1 MSTASLGFAIDSSQ
15 AAQAAS
21 DLDRLTSSAAK
32 VEQAATKV
40 TGAGTRMSRGFADLN
55 PMLDKIAGS
64 LGRLEAI
71 TTRIDSRLGAMAQA
85 ATKAAKANSVLDQSA
100 VEASSAYKQ
109 LEASLNGV
117 TAAQKKSDAAQSASL
132 AMIAKQKAAIAS
144 LNAELAKL
152 RNTPMPSQPNT
163 PRPANQNGQ
172 GGVGNIAAQLFD
184 IGATA
189 GFMSP
194 STVAIQQ
201 GPQLAQAF
209 AGQSTKQALASLAG
223 GLTAI
228 VSPLSLAAIGLT
240 GVAAAAIQYGV
251 GLVTAA
257 TETKKMDDVLEQHD
271 AVLKRLEDRY
281 GSLVEKARGF
291 TSESAKVLT
300 FQSGSDVR
308 ALRSATNN
316 AQYEVFNQT
325 GSILGRVRGGTG
337 GGNDLSV
344 DSAYKPIEDALRRLR
359 AEAKEGKPDFD
370 AFYDSLY
377 KQAAL
382 DPKFAKKADDLS
394 ILVEQFREGSKALQ
408 EMERIQRALFNDRG
422 PNGMLLSHGPSAN
435 ADRTSLT
442 VWEQQ
447 QRVAA
452 LRRQQATDAQL
463 AGINARSPQDRAA
476 AARAIAS
483 SQYNNDESVADRRAR
498 IEQAGVLAL
507 AQAEKQLADA
517 RRDRALSLDKIIAD
531 QQQEVTLTGQTAGS
545 VVALRKEYELT
556 SALRLDAARQGI
568 AVDEKEIELIK
579 QKTAELG
586 HLIDAQTIMMSR
598 TVAAGN
604 AQKYQADNVETLFRL
619 RRTQGAALAGI
630 GARSPQQI
638 AAAARARAEAEPM
651 NPNESPE
658 VRNYRIE
665 AAAALAL
672 AQAEQQVTDARRDR
686 MLSLGKLTE
695 DQQNEIDLIGKTGGA
710 AVALRKEYELTS
722 QLRMDAARQGIEVD
736 QQELDLIKS
745 RAAALGELT
754 DKYNQ
759 QKFSFEFNQ
768 QVSDARL
775 SSRSRQIIQTQRQY
789 GLPENE
795 NDANGR
801 MIGQQLDW
809 QQAKDLAKG
818 FGDAFSSELITGS
831 HDIGKSFL
839 KGFEAAL
846 SSEASKLWEKVFDGF
861 GNMFADW
868 LTGSKSG
875 SGGAVGNVV
884 AAITGKPANDNTA
897 GGFSGLGKLVSG
909 GGSSL
914 GFVGNYKS
922 GVDSRLTDILN
933 TAATQ
938 FPGYKVNAMSG
949 FRPGDP
955 RFHGKGLATDVQL
968 TDLASGKMLGNYQD
982 ASSFRQYEKFA
993 QVARQVQ
1000 MDKYPE
1006 LADKFRWGGYFG
1018 GPKGKYGAVD
1028 TMHFDLGG
1036 AGMAG
1041 GSWKGGLTSAQAAM
1055 FPGADSQ
1062 GMGSAVDAVNK
1073 LADSAGAATKGLD
1086 TFGGGLNKIGQSL
1099 STSFFPSA
1107 PSASGGGGG
1116 WLSALF
1122 GGVFRPNGAQA
1133 SLAASGKITGLFA
1146 DGTNYAPGG
1155 LAIVGE
1161 RGPELVDLPQGSQ
1174 VFNTNK
1180 SAQMMGAAN
1189 SNQPTGQPKYDIHI
1203 HGGSGDQ
1210 HIRDLVQQG
1219 VMAAQID
1226 QNDQMR
1232 RGTFGDMQR
1241 RYSNQKG

>member
-1 MSTASLGFAIDSSQ
+1 M
-15 AAQAAS
+15 
-21 DLDRLTSSAAK
+21 
-32 VEQAATKV
+32 EQAATKV

-64 LGRLEAI
+64 LGRLESI

-117 TAAQKKSDAAQSASL
+117 TAAQKKSDAAQAASL
-132 AMIAKQKAAIAS
+132 GMIEKQKAAIAS

-152 RNTPMPSQPNT
+152 RSTPMPSRPNT
-163 PRPANQNGQ
+163 PRPANQNGGQ
-172 GGVGNIAAQLFD
+172 AGVGNIAAQLFD
-184 IGATA
+184 TFSTAPYMGAA
-189 GFMSP
+189 QVG
-194 STVAIQQ
+194 IQQ
-201 GPQLAQAF
+201 GPQFAQAF
-209 AGQSTKQALASLAG
+209 AGQSGKQALSGLAAGLAAIASP
-223 GLTAI
+223 
-228 VSPLSLAAIGLT
+228 VSLAAIGLT
-240 GVAAAAIQYGV
+240 TAAAAAVSYGV
-251 GLVTAA
+251 GLATAA
-257 TETKKMDDVLEQHD
+257 TETRKMDDVLDQHD
-271 AVLKRLEDRY
+271 AVLKRLEARY

-325 GSILGRVRGGTG
+325 GSILNRVRGGTG

-344 DSAYKPIEDALRRLR
+344 DSAFKPIEDALRRLR
-359 AEAKEGKPDFD
+359 AEAKDGKPDFD

-382 DPKFAKKADDLS
+382 DPKFAKKADELS
-394 ILVEQFREGSKALQ
+394 VLVEQFREGSKALQ

-422 PNGMLLSHGPSAN
+422 PNGMLLSQGPSAN

-476 AARAIAS
+476 AARGIAS

-498 IEQAGVLAL
+498 IEQAGALAL

-556 SALRLDAARQGI
+556 SSLRLDAARQGI

-672 AQAEQQVTDARRDR
+672 AQAEQQVTDAKRDR

-736 QQELDLIKS
+736 QQELDLIKN

-768 QVSDARL
+768 QVGDARL
-775 SSRSRQIIQTQRQY
+775 SARSKQIIQTQRQY

-795 NDANGR
+795 DDANGK

-839 KGFEAAL
+839 KGFESAL

-868 LTGSKSG
+868 LTGLKSG
-875 SGGAVGNVV
+875 GGGANAGVTSVAS
-884 AAITGKPANDNTA
+884 AAIGAVANDNIA
-897 GGFSGLGKLVSG
+897 GKSASAPSGSIASYISSAAAARGIDPAIALKVAQSEGGLKSWNMQSTYVKNGVQEPSFGPYQLYMGGGLGNAFQKQTGLDPRLAANGPAGVDFALDNAKKNGWGAWYGAKKVGVGNWDGIGNG
-909 GGSSL
+909 GGAS
-914 GFVGNYKS
+914 
-922 GVDSRLTDILN
+922 
-933 TAATQ
+933 AA
-938 FPGYKVNAMSG
+938 
-949 FRPGDP
+949 
-955 RFHGKGLATDVQL
+955 
-968 TDLASGKMLGNYQD
+968 
-982 ASSFRQYEKFA
+982 
-993 QVARQVQ
+993 
-1000 MDKYPE
+1000 
-1006 LADKFRWGGYFG
+1006 
-1018 GPKGKYGAVD
+1018 
-1028 TMHFDLGG
+1028 
-1036 AGMAG
+1036 
-1041 GSWKGGLTSAQAAM
+1041 
-1055 FPGADSQ
+1055 
-1062 GMGSAVDAVNK
+1062 DAVNK
-1073 LADSAGAATKGLD
+1073 LAESAGAATKGLD
-1086 TFGGGLNKIGQSL
+1086 TFGGGIGKLGQNL
-1099 STSFFPSA
+1099 STSFFPAAPGGGASA
-1107 PSASGGGGG
+1107 AGGGGLFS
-1116 WLSALF
+1116 WLGGLF
-1122 GGVFRPNGAQA
+1122 GGGSQWNK
-1133 SLAASGKITGLFA
+1133 AASGKITGLFA

-1161 RGPELVDLPQGSQ
+1161 RGPELVDLPQGAQ
-1174 VFNTNK
+1174 VHNTNK
-1180 SAQMMGAAN
+1180 SARMMSAAN
-1189 SNQPTGQPKYDIHI
+1189 GNQQQAAQPKYDIHI

-1219 VMAAQID
+1219 VTAAQVD
-1226 QNDQMR
+1226 QNNQMR
-1232 RGTFGDMQR
+1232 RGSFGDMQR